1 MKRLRINKDQM
12 ERGQGQDK
20 QKKVV
25 NRMSSNEEEI
35 QVTLMTVRPGETEKK
50 PFSPRGSVSV
60 TLAASGTFNLPFPC
74 FLSLRLLGAFKGFM
88 D

>member
-35 QVTLMTVRPGETEKK
+35 QVTLMTVRPGETGEK
-50 PFSPRGSVSV
+50 
-60 TLAASGTFNLPFPC
+60 A
-74 FLSLRLLGAFKGFM
+74 FLSQRFCFCYISCFW
-88 D
+88 DI